1 MPKGPTIMAE
11 SMHRTAFCFLSA
23 IVCSLAS
30 SALHAQTLD
39 AELQRISAQ
48 ELVAAARKSGD
59 AARGAIVFFQPHM
72 ACAKCHAVGSDANP
86 LGPDLTQPLSDA
98 TDEALVESV
107 LLPSK
112 VIRKGYESVSV
123 LTVEGQV
130 ISAILVEQT
139 PEKVTLRDVAR
150 DGAMVTIAA
159 EEIEQIKQSELSI
172 MPAGQMNQLN
182 SKQQFFDLIRYL
194 IEIRDGG
201 PERAKQLQPSAALLT
216 FTVPDYESHLDHAG
230 LIGNWNADSFIRGE
244 AIYNRVCANCHG
256 TREQAGS
263 LPTSLRFADG
273 QFKNGSDPLSM
284 YRTMTHGFG
293 QMTPQAWMVPSQKY
307 DVIHYI
313 RKAYLEPHNPSAL
326 TQVDAAY
333 LASLPKGD
341 TFGPEPS
348 TIEAWSAMDYGPS
361 LIHTYEI
368 PGSKHN
374 FAYKGVAVRL
384 DSGAGGVS
392 RGRHWMVFDT
402 DTLRVAAGW
411 NSDVARSFT
420 LRNKPADAAT
430 VAHSSTLQTGQS
442 GEAADSEAIATSR
455 KADPKE
461 NFIDWRAIQ
470 FNGEHGIHPK
480 ILGELA
486 FANSTGPGW
495 ADPATGSFV
504 DDQRVLGRDGKQYGP
519 LPREWGRF
527 KGLYHYDQQTIFSYS
542 IGNIDILES
551 PRLQVR
557 EGTSPLLLRTFNIGP
572 RDRDLILQIA
582 EHPDSD
588 VTFVELTKDEPS
600 AVRVAQPELADDG
613 SSNRPLQFD
622 GETYLEIA
630 DAESLDMMT
639 QDFSILA
646 RIKTETDGSIFS
658 LNDGG
663 ASWVANG
670 QTFFIRDGRL
680 GFDIGWVGE
689 VSGQSKVNDGQWH
702 NVGLTW
708 EHSTQRVR
716 LYLDG
721 KLDGEGKLAAKE
733 ELARE
738 IVRIGFTSPN
748 FPQPES
754 FFQGEIS
761 QVRFYQSCLAGGEL
775 EEQGN
780 GEFSWTT
787 DDDSKLMGDWKL
799 ENQLGLRVGNSL
811 HNGPDGEV
819 RRGAAPI
826 RPNSGPIIAGFAPR
840 ELKAKWV
847 LEDGN
852 LRLKIPAG
860 EETLR
865 FSVWLPS
872 SSSGAEFEPTSE
884 GKSLVSAL
892 PAITD
897 AAIDLIPLTKG
908 GPPRWPQTLTTP
920 VVVGADTGPFAVDIL
935 TAPESN
941 PWLALTRFTG
951 HDFYPDGRIAI
962 CTWDGDV
969 WLVTPTQA
977 ANSQSLQW
985 QRIASGMFQP
995 LGLKIVADK
1004 IHLICRDQLVVLHD
1018 LNADGE
1024 IDFYQCLNNDHQV
1037 TEHFHEFA
1045 MGLQTDADGNFY
1057 YAKSGCH
1064 GKTAVVPHHGTLLR
1078 VSADGSRTDIL
1089 ANGFRAA
1096 NGVCLN
1102 PDGSFFVTDQEGY
1115 WNPKNRINWV
1125 TVSDLKKPNFYGNM
1139 LGYHNVTDESDAAM
1153 VPPLCWITNE
1163 FDRSPAELLWVE
1175 SDRWGPL
1182 QGALLNLS
1190 YGYGKVFLVPHE
1202 KVNGAMQGG
1211 MIELPIPSFPT
1222 GVMRGRF
1229 HPING
1234 QLYLC
1239 GMFAWAGNAT
1249 HPGGFYRVR
1258 YTGQPIGLA
1267 TELRAFEWGL
1277 ELEFSEA
1284 VDATSVADIKNFS
1297 IEVWDLKRTKNYGS
1311 EHFNQRPWSVKSAQL
1326 SSDGKTVRLTI
1337 PEIAP
1342 TWGMQILY
1350 QLKTAD
1356 RKPLHGKIHNTIH
1369 QLRTALD
1376 ENDPQ

>member
-48 ELVAAARKSGD
+48 ELVAAARQSGD
-59 AARGAIVFFQPHM
+59 AARGAIVFFQPQI

-123 LTVEGQV
+123 LTVDGRV
-130 ISAILVEQT
+130 FSAILGEQT
-139 PEKVTLRDVAR
+139 PEKVILRDVAR
-150 DGAMVTIAA
+150 NGELITIAKA
-159 EEIEQIKQSELSI
+159 DIEEIKPNELSI

-182 SKQQFFDLIRYL
+182 SKQQFLDLIRYL

-201 PERAKQLQPSAALLT
+201 SDRAKQLQPSAALLT
-216 FTVPDYESHLDHAG
+216 FAVPEYENHLDHAG
-230 LIGNWNADSFIRGE
+230 MIGSWNADSFTRGE
-244 AIYNRVCANCHG
+244 TIYNRVCANCHG

-273 QFKNGSDPLSM
+273 KFKNGSDPLSM

-293 QMTPQAWMVPSQKY
+293 QMTPQAWMVPAQKY

-313 RKAYLEPHNPSAL
+313 REAYLEPHNPSAF
-326 TQVDAAY
+326 TAVDAAY

-411 NSDVARSFT
+411 NAAVVQGAT
-420 LRNKPADAAT
+420 LRNN
-430 VAHSSTLQTGQS
+430 QS
-442 GEAADSEAIATSR
+442 GVNPHPEAIATSR

-470 FNGEHGIHPK
+470 FNGEHAVHPK
-480 ILGELA
+480 IVGELA

-495 ADPATGSFV
+495 ADPATGKFV

-519 LPREWGRF
+519 LPRKWGRF
-527 KGLYHYDQQTIFSYS
+527 KGLYHYDQQAIFSYA
-542 IGNIDILES
+542 IGNTDILES

-557 EGTSPLLLRTFNIGP
+557 EGAAPFLLRTFNIGP
-572 RDRDLILQIA
+572 RDRDLILQVA

-588 VTFVELTKDEPS
+588 LQLFQLSQDEPS
-600 AVRVAQPELADDG
+600 AVRVAQSKLTDDP
-613 SSNRPLQFD
+613 SSSRPLQFD
-622 GETYLEIA
+622 GATYLEIA
-630 DAESLDMMT
+630 DADSLDMMN

-646 RIKTETDGSIFS
+646 RIKTEADGSIFS
-658 LNDGG
+658 LSDGG
-663 ASWVANG
+663 TSWVPNG
-670 QTFFIRDGRL
+670 QSFFIRGGRL

-702 NVGLTW
+702 TVALTW
-708 EHSTQRVR
+708 EQATQQVR

-721 KLDGEGKLAAKE
+721 KLDGEGKLAAK
-733 ELARE
+733 ADPSRKV
-738 IVRIGFTSPN
+738 VRIGFTSPN
-748 FPQPES
+748 FPLPES

-761 QVRFYQSCLAGGEL
+761 QVRFYQSCLADAEL

-780 GEFSWTT
+780 SEFVQTIGE
-787 DDDSKLMGDWKL
+787 DSGLVGDWKL
-799 ENQLGLRVGNSL
+799 ENQLGLRVDNMRP
-811 HNGPDGEV
+811 NGLDGEV
-819 RRGAAPI
+819 RRGVASI

-840 ELKAKWV
+840 ELKAKWA

-872 SSSGAEFEPTSE
+872 SSSDSEFKPAAE
-884 GKSLVSAL
+884 GKSISNAL

-897 AAIDLIPLTKG
+897 GAIDLTPLTKG

-1024 IDFYQCLNNDHQV
+1024 TDFYQCLNNDHQV

-1064 GKTAVVPHHGTLLR
+1064 GKAAVVPHHGTLLR
-1078 VSADGSRTDIL
+1078 VSADGTRTDIL

-1182 QGALLNLS
+1182 QSALLNLS

-1229 HPING
+1229 HPNDG

-1267 TELRAFEWGL
+1267 TELRAFDWGL

-1284 VDATSVADIKNFS
+1284 VDPGSVADIKNFS
-1297 IEVWDLKRTKNYGS
+1297 IEVWDLKRTANYGS
-1311 EHFNQRPWSVKSAQL
+1311 EHINQRAWQVQSARL
-1326 SSDGKTVRLTI
+1326 CSDGKTVRLTI

-1350 QLKTAD
+1350 QIKTAD
-1356 RKPLHGKIHNTIH
+1356 GKPMRGKIHNTIH
-1369 QLRTALD
+1369 QLRTAPD
-1376 ENDPQ
+1376 ENQP